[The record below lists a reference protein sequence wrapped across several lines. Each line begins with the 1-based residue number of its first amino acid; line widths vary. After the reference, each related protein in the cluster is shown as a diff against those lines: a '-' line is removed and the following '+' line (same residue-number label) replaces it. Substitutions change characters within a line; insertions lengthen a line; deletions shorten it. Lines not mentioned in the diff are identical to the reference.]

1 MLELTKTEEIAVRG
15 GFSITLAIAG
25 IASGV
30 IFLIG
35 LVDGYMRPLKCRR
48 SS

>member
-1 MLELTKTEEIAVRG
+1 MLELTKTEELAIKG

-35 LVDGYMRPLKCRR
+35 VLDGYMRPLKCRR
-48 SS
+48 S

>member
-1 MLELTKTEEIAVRG
+1 MFELTNNEQLRNIRG
-15 GFSITLAIAG
+15 GGISIGIVAA

-35 LVDGYMRPLKCRR
+35 LIDGYTRPLKCRR
-48 SS
+48 V